1 MPIGAKFTNMRAVPR
16 ARRPVVGP
24 YQTADVAAFNFPRT
38 RARIF
43 GIISLMEKEATATG
57 ARRRLL
63 PLPVGK
69 SDWEYVAVKNYC
81 VDKTLFIRDLL
92 RTDAGT
98 VLFTRPRR
106 FGKTTAMQMLKCFFE
121 KRGADEPDVRH
132 LFESRAIAHCE
143 DADEWMAEQGKYPVI
158 YLTFKDH
165 KALTWESAQKM
176 LRSSIGEE
184 FTRHGETAQAL
195 AEEEREIFLSI
206 KSRKCDTDTLAEG
219 LGILAKAL
227 HLHYKEPPFV
237 LVDEYDTP
245 VTTASTNGYY
255 REMVNFMRIFLSGA
269 MKDNA
274 HVKMGVMTGVL
285 RVAKEGMLSGLNNLK
300 VFTVFDAPFS
310 EYFGFT
316 EDEVEEMARYY
327 GREDKL
333 PEIRSWYD
341 GYVFGGREVY
351 NPWSVLYYFDVGC
364 VAKPYW
370 LDTSSN
376 DIIAELVEELPF
388 DMVDILEELLS
399 DSEEHPVVPMAE
411 ELGPYQYIRNT
422 PQTLYALLVSAGYL
436 KPVGPIISGCCEVA
450 IPNREVQGVFT
461 MDILSKFRKDSGQS
475 RRLRAVETAFYR
487 RSPEAFKRC
496 VEEFLLESASY
507 FDASAEGFYH
517 GLVLGMIS
525 FMRDVYVITSNR
537 ESGYGRF
544 DIMLKPRAEHRDF
557 PAVVIEVKAAKTEA
571 DDLDALA
578 AEARRQIDEKNYA
591 ASLVAEGVTDIMKFG
606 IAFFAKRAAI
616 AK

>member
-1 MPIGAKFTNMRAVPR
+1 
-16 ARRPVVGP
+16 
-24 YQTADVAAFNFPRT
+24 
-38 RARIF
+38 
-43 GIISLMEKEATATG
+43 MEKEATATG

-69 SDWEYVAVKNYC
+69 SDWEYVAAKNYC

-165 KALTWESAQKM
+165 KSLRWKEAYGSLAIDIGKEFKRHAACMESLPPGK
-176 LRSSIGEE
+176 
-184 FTRHGETAQAL
+184 
-195 AEEEREIFLSI
+195 EREDYVDICERRADS
-206 KSRKCDTDTLAEG
+206 TLLENS
-219 LGILAKAL
+219 LKVLVDAL
-227 HLHYKEPPFV
+227 HRHYKEDVVV
-237 LVDEYDTP
+237 LIDEYDTP
-245 VTTASTNGYY
+245 VTTASANGYY
-255 REMVNFMRIFLSGA
+255 EEMVAFMRAFLPGA
-269 MKDNA
+269 LKDNA

-285 RVAKEGMLSGLNNLK
+285 RVAKEGMLSGLNNLN
-300 VFTVFDAPFS
+300 VFTVFDEPFS

-351 NPWSVLYYFDVGC
+351 NPWSVLYYFNAGC

-376 DIIAELVEELPF
+376 DIIAELVETLPF
-388 DMVDILEELLS
+388 DMAKTLELLMKDKS
-399 DSEEHPVVPMAE
+399 AIVPMTS
-411 ELGPYQYIRNT
+411 ELGPYQYIRDT

-436 KPVGPIISGCCEVA
+436 KPKGDIVNERCAVE
-450 IPNREVQGVFT
+450 IPNREVRHVFLK
-461 MDILSKFRKDSGQS
+461 DILYKLRKASRSSEAENELENTFLTRDIDAFR
-475 RRLRAVETAFYR
+475 TYI
-487 RSPEAFKRC
+487 
-496 VEEFLLESASY
+496 EEFLLESASY

>member
-1 MPIGAKFTNMRAVPR
+1 
-16 ARRPVVGP
+16 
-24 YQTADVAAFNFPRT
+24 
-38 RARIF
+38 
-43 GIISLMEKEATATG
+43 MEKEATATG

-69 SDWEYVAVKNYC
+69 SDWEEVAEHCYC
-81 VDKTLFIRDLL
+81 VDKTLLIRDLL
-92 RTDAGT
+92 VTRAGT

-165 KALTWESAQKM
+165 KSLRWKEAYGSLAIDIGKEFKRHAACMESLPPGK
-176 LRSSIGEE
+176 
-184 FTRHGETAQAL
+184 
-195 AEEEREIFLSI
+195 EREDYVDICERRADS
-206 KSRKCDTDTLAEG
+206 TLLENS
-219 LGILAKAL
+219 LKVLVDAL
-227 HLHYKEPPFV
+227 HRHYKEDVVV
-237 LVDEYDTP
+237 LIDEYDTP
-245 VTTASTNGYY
+245 VTTASANGYY
-255 REMVNFMRIFLSGA
+255 EEMVAFMRTFLPGA
-269 MKDNA
+269 LKDNA

-285 RVAKEGMLSGLNNLK
+285 RVAKEGMLSGLNNLN
-300 VFTVFDAPFS
+300 VFTVFDEPFS

-351 NPWSVLYYFDVGC
+351 NPWSVLYYFNAGC

-376 DIIAELVEELPF
+376 DIIAELVETLPF
-388 DMVDILEELLS
+388 DMAKTLELLMKDKS
-399 DSEEHPVVPMAE
+399 AIVPMTS
-411 ELGPYQYIRNT
+411 ELGPYQYIRDT

-436 KPVGPIISGCCEVA
+436 KPKGDIVNERCAVE
-450 IPNREVQGVFT
+450 IPNREVRHVFLK
-461 MDILSKFRKDSGQS
+461 DILYKLRKASRSSEAENELENTFLTRDIDAFR
-475 RRLRAVETAFYR
+475 TYI
-487 RSPEAFKRC
+487 
-496 VEEFLLESASY
+496 EEFLLESASY

-557 PAVVIEVKAAKTEA
+557 PAVVIEVKAAKTEV

>member
-1 MPIGAKFTNMRAVPR
+1 
-16 ARRPVVGP
+16 
-24 YQTADVAAFNFPRT
+24 
-38 RARIF
+38 
-43 GIISLMEKEATATG
+43 MEKEPTATG
-57 ARRRLL
+57 VRRRLL

-69 SDWEYVAVKNYC
+69 SIWEEVAEHCYC
-81 VDKTLFIRDLL
+81 VDKTLLIRDLL
-92 RTDAGT
+92 ATRAGT

-165 KALTWESAQKM
+165 KS
-176 LRSSIGEE
+176 LRWKEAYG
-184 FTRHGETAQAL
+184 AL
-195 AEEEREIFLSI
+195 AIDIGKEFKRHAVCMESLPPGKEREDYADICE
-206 KSRKCDTDTLAEG
+206 RRADP
-219 LGILAKAL
+219 ILLENSLKVLVDAL
-227 HLHYKEPPFV
+227 HRHYKENVVV
-237 LVDEYDTP
+237 LIDEYDTP
-245 VTTASTNGYY
+245 VTTASANGYY
-255 REMVNFMRIFLSGA
+255 DEMVSFMRAFLPGA
-269 MKDNA
+269 LKDNV

-351 NPWSVLYYFDVGC
+351 NPWSVLYCFDAGC

-376 DIIAELVEELPF
+376 DIIAELVETLPF
-388 DMVDILEELLS
+388 DRAKTLALLMEDRRARVAMTS
-399 DSEEHPVVPMAE
+399 
-411 ELGPYQYIRNT
+411 ELGPYQYIRDT

-436 KPVGPIISGCCEVA
+436 KPKGDIVNERCAVE
-450 IPNREVQGVFT
+450 IPNREVRHVFLK
-461 MDILSKFRKDSGQS
+461 DILYKLRKASRSSEAENELENTFLTRDIDAFR
-475 RRLRAVETAFYR
+475 TYI
-487 RSPEAFKRC
+487 
-496 VEEFLLESASY
+496 EEFLLESASY

-591 ASLVAEGVTDIMKFG
+591 ASLVAEDITDIMKFG

>member
-1 MPIGAKFTNMRAVPR
+1 
-16 ARRPVVGP
+16 
-24 YQTADVAAFNFPRT
+24 
-38 RARIF
+38 
-43 GIISLMEKEATATG
+43 MEKEATATG

-69 SDWEYVAVKNYC
+69 SDWEYVAAKNYC

-165 KALTWESAQKM
+165 KS
-176 LRSSIGEE
+176 LRWKEAYG
-184 FTRHGETAQAL
+184 AL
-195 AEEEREIFLSI
+195 AIDIGKEFKRHAACVESLPPGKEREDYIDICERRADSTLLENSL
-206 KSRKCDTDTLAEG
+206 KVLVDTL
-219 LGILAKAL
+219 
-227 HLHYKEPPFV
+227 HRHYKEKVVV
-237 LVDEYDTP
+237 LIDEYDTP
-245 VTTASTNGYY
+245 VTTASANGYY
-255 REMVNFMRIFLSGA
+255 REMVSFMRAFLPGA
-269 MKDNA
+269 LKDNA

-300 VFTVFDAPFS
+300 VFTVFDEPFS

-341 GYVFGGREVY
+341 GYVFGGREMY
-351 NPWSVLYYFDVGC
+351 NPWSVLYYFDAGC

-376 DIIAELVEELPF
+376 DIIAELVETLPF
-388 DMVDILEELLS
+388 DMAKTLELLMKDKS
-399 DSEEHPVVPMAE
+399 AIVPMTS
-411 ELGPYQYIRNT
+411 ELGPYQYIRDT

-436 KPVGPIISGCCEVA
+436 KPKGDIVNERCAVE
-450 IPNREVQGVFT
+450 IPNREVRHVFLK
-461 MDILSKFRKDSGQS
+461 DILYKLRRASRSSEAENELENTFLTRDIDAFR
-475 RRLRAVETAFYR
+475 TYI
-487 RSPEAFKRC
+487 
-496 VEEFLLESASY
+496 EEFLLESASY

>member
-1 MPIGAKFTNMRAVPR
+1 
-16 ARRPVVGP
+16 
-24 YQTADVAAFNFPRT
+24 
-38 RARIF
+38 
-43 GIISLMEKEATATG
+43 MENVTKATG

-69 SDWEYVAVKNYC
+69 SFWEEVAEHCYC
-81 VDKTLFIRDLL
+81 VDKTLLIRDLL
-92 RTDAGT
+92 ATRAGT
-98 VLFTRPRR
+98 ALFTRPRR

-132 LFESRAIAHCE
+132 LFESRAIAHCD

-184 FTRHGETAQAL
+184 FTRHGEAAQAL
-195 AEEEREIFLSI
+195 AEEEREIFLTI

-285 RVAKEGMLSGLNNLK
+285 RVAKEGMLSGLNNLN
-300 VFTVFDAPFS
+300 VFTVFDEPFS

-316 EDEVEEMARYY
+316 EDEVKEMARYY

-341 GYVFGGREVY
+341 GYVFGGHEVY
-351 NPWSVLYYFDVGC
+351 NPWSVLYYFNAGC

-376 DIIAELVEELPF
+376 DIIAELVEEFPF
-388 DMVDILEELLS
+388 DIAEKLLS
-399 DSEEHPVVPMAE
+399 LLKGEKPVVPMTSE
-411 ELGPYQYIRNT
+411 PGPYQDIRKKKST
-422 PQTLYALLVSAGYL
+422 IYALLVSAGYL
-436 KPVGPIISGCCEVA
+436 KPASDISAGMCKVE
-450 IPNREVQGVFT
+450 IPNKEVMQVYLTDICEKITTQSGDAESL
-461 MDILSKFRKDSGQS
+461 MDVR
-475 RRLRAVETAFYR
+475 TAFFSR
-487 RSPEAFKRC
+487 DSDAFREH
-496 VEEFLLESASY
+496 VERFLLESASY

-517 GLVLGMIS
+517 GLVLGMLS

-544 DIMLKPRAEHRDF
+544 DIMLKPRAEHHDF

-591 ASLVAEGVTDIMKFG
+591 ASLDAENVTDIMKFG
-606 IAFFAKRAAI
+606 IAFFNKRAAL

>member
-1 MPIGAKFTNMRAVPR
+1 MDGNEIDFRYGK
-16 ARRPVVGP
+16 
-24 YQTADVAAFNFPRT
+24 
-38 RARIF
+38 
-43 GIISLMEKEATATG
+43 
-57 ARRRLL
+57 L
-63 PLPVGK
+63 PLPVGN
-69 SDWEYVAVKNYC
+69 SDWEEVAGHCYC
-81 VDKTLFIRDLL
+81 VDKTLLMRDLL
-92 RTDAGT
+92 ATRAG
-98 VLFTRPRR
+98 VALFTRPRR

-165 KALTWESAQKM
+165 KS
-176 LRSSIGEE
+176 LRWKEAYG
-184 FTRHGETAQAL
+184 AL
-195 AEEEREIFLSI
+195 AIDIGKEFKRHAACVESLPPGKEREDYIDICERRADSTLLENSL
-206 KSRKCDTDTLAEG
+206 KVLVDTL
-219 LGILAKAL
+219 
-227 HLHYKEPPFV
+227 HRHYKEKVVV
-237 LVDEYDTP
+237 LIDEYDTP
-245 VTTASTNGYY
+245 VTTASANGYY
-255 REMVNFMRIFLSGA
+255 REMVSFMRAFLPGA
-269 MKDNA
+269 LKDNA

-300 VFTVFDAPFS
+300 VFTVFDEPFS

-341 GYVFGGREVY
+341 GYVFGGREMY
-351 NPWSVLYYFDVGC
+351 NPWSVLYYFDAGC

-376 DIIAELVEELPF
+376 DIIAELVETLPF
-388 DMVDILEELLS
+388 DMAKTLELLMKDKS
-399 DSEEHPVVPMAE
+399 AIVPMTS
-411 ELGPYQYIRNT
+411 ELGPYQYIRDT

-436 KPVGPIISGCCEVA
+436 KPKGDIVNERCAVE
-450 IPNREVQGVFT
+450 IPNREVRHVFLK
-461 MDILSKFRKDSGQS
+461 DILYKLRKASRSSEAENELENTFLTRDIDAFR
-475 RRLRAVETAFYR
+475 TYI
-487 RSPEAFKRC
+487 
-496 VEEFLLESASY
+496 EEFLLESASY

-591 ASLVAEGVTDIMKFG
+591 ASLVAEGITDIMKFG

>member
-1 MPIGAKFTNMRAVPR
+1 
-16 ARRPVVGP
+16 
-24 YQTADVAAFNFPRT
+24 
-38 RARIF
+38 
-43 GIISLMEKEATATG
+43 MEKEATATG

-63 PLPVGK
+63 PIPVGK
-69 SDWEYVAVKNYC
+69 SIWEEVAEHCYC
-81 VDKTLFIRDLL
+81 VDKTLLIRDLL
-92 RTDAGT
+92 VTRAGT

-165 KALTWESAQKM
+165 KS
-176 LRSSIGEE
+176 LRWKEAYG
-184 FTRHGETAQAL
+184 AL
-195 AEEEREIFLSI
+195 AIDIGKEFKRHAACMESLSSGKEREDYIDI
-206 KSRKCDTDTLAEG
+206 CERRADP
-219 LGILAKAL
+219 ILLENSLKVLVDAL
-227 HLHYKEPPFV
+227 HRHYKEDVVV
-237 LVDEYDTP
+237 LIDEYDTP

-255 REMVNFMRIFLSGA
+255 EEMVAFMRAFLPGA
-269 MKDNA
+269 LKDNA

-285 RVAKEGMLSGLNNLK
+285 RVAKEGMLSGLNNLR
-300 VFTVFDAPFS
+300 VFTVFDEPFS

-316 EDEVEEMARYY
+316 EDEGEEMARDY

-351 NPWSVLYYFDVGC
+351 NPWSVLYYFNAGC

-376 DIIAELVEELPF
+376 DIIAELVETLPF
-388 DMVDILEELLS
+388 DMAKTLELLMKDKS
-399 DSEEHPVVPMAE
+399 AIVPMTS
-411 ELGPYQYIRNT
+411 ELGPYQYIRDT

-436 KPVGPIISGCCEVA
+436 KPKGDIVNERCAVE
-450 IPNREVQGVFT
+450 IPNREVRHVFLK
-461 MDILSKFRKDSGQS
+461 DILYKLRKASRSSEAENELENTFLTRDIDAFR
-475 RRLRAVETAFYR
+475 TYI
-487 RSPEAFKRC
+487 
-496 VEEFLLESASY
+496 EEFLLESASY

>member
-1 MPIGAKFTNMRAVPR
+1 
-16 ARRPVVGP
+16 
-24 YQTADVAAFNFPRT
+24 
-38 RARIF
+38 
-43 GIISLMEKEATATG
+43 MEKEPTATG

-69 SDWEYVAVKNYC
+69 SIWEEVAEHCYC
-81 VDKTLFIRDLL
+81 VDKTLLIRDLL
-92 RTDAGT
+92 ATRAGT

-300 VFTVFDAPFS
+300 VFTVFDEPFS
-310 EYFGFT
+310 EYFGFM
-316 EDEVEEMARYY
+316 ENEVEEMARYY

-341 GYVFGGREVY
+341 GYVFGGREMY
-351 NPWSVLYYFDVGC
+351 NPWSVLYYFDAGC

-376 DIIAELVEELPF
+376 DIIAELVETLPF
-388 DMVDILEELLS
+388 DMAKTLELLMKDKS
-399 DSEEHPVVPMAE
+399 AIVPMTS
-411 ELGPYQYIRNT
+411 ELGPYQYIRDT

-436 KPVGPIISGCCEVA
+436 KPKGDIVNERCAVE
-450 IPNREVQGVFT
+450 IPNREVRHVFLK
-461 MDILSKFRKDSGQS
+461 DILYKLRRASRSSEAENELENTFLTRDIDAFR
-475 RRLRAVETAFYR
+475 TYI
-487 RSPEAFKRC
+487 
-496 VEEFLLESASY
+496 EEFLLESASY

-578 AEARRQIDEKNYA
+578 AEARHQIDEKNYA
-591 ASLVAEGVTDIMKFG
+591 ALLVAEGITDIMKFG

>member
-1 MPIGAKFTNMRAVPR
+1 
-16 ARRPVVGP
+16 
-24 YQTADVAAFNFPRT
+24 
-38 RARIF
+38 
-43 GIISLMEKEATATG
+43 MEKEATATG

-69 SDWEYVAVKNYC
+69 SDWEEVAEHCYC
-81 VDKTLFIRDLL
+81 VDKTLLIRDLL
-92 RTDAGT
+92 VTRAGT

-165 KALTWESAQKM
+165 KSLRWKEAYGSLAIDIGKEFKRHAACMESLPPGK
-176 LRSSIGEE
+176 
-184 FTRHGETAQAL
+184 
-195 AEEEREIFLSI
+195 EREDYVDICERRADS
-206 KSRKCDTDTLAEG
+206 TLLENS
-219 LGILAKAL
+219 LKVLVDAL
-227 HLHYKEPPFV
+227 HRHYKEDVVV
-237 LVDEYDTP
+237 LIDEYDTP
-245 VTTASTNGYY
+245 VTTASANGYY
-255 REMVNFMRIFLSGA
+255 EEMVAFMRAFLPGA
-269 MKDNA
+269 LKDNI

-285 RVAKEGMLSGLNNLK
+285 RVAKEGMLSGLNNLN
-300 VFTVFDAPFS
+300 VFTVFDEPFS

-351 NPWSVLYYFDVGC
+351 NPWSVLYYFNAGC

-376 DIIAELVEELPF
+376 DIIAELVETLPF
-388 DMVDILEELLS
+388 DMAKTLELLMKDKS
-399 DSEEHPVVPMAE
+399 AIVPMTS
-411 ELGPYQYIRNT
+411 ELGPYQYIRDT

-436 KPVGPIISGCCEVA
+436 KPKGDIVNERCAVE
-450 IPNREVQGVFT
+450 IPNREVRHVFLK
-461 MDILSKFRKDSGQS
+461 DILYKLRRASRSSEAENELENTFLTRDIDAFR
-475 RRLRAVETAFYR
+475 TYI
-487 RSPEAFKRC
+487 
-496 VEEFLLESASY
+496 EEFLLESASY

-571 DDLDALA
+571 DDLYALA

-591 ASLVAEGVTDIMKFG
+591 ALLVAEGITDIMKFG

>member
-1 MPIGAKFTNMRAVPR
+1 METFTGHE
-16 ARRPVVGP
+16 VVS
-24 YQTADVAAFNFPRT
+24 D
-38 RARIF
+38 
-43 GIISLMEKEATATG
+43 E
-57 ARRRLL
+57 LL

-69 SDWEYVAVKNYC
+69 SNWEEVAEYCYC
-81 VDKTLFIRDLL
+81 VDKTLLIRDLL
-92 RTDAGT
+92 AARAG
-98 VLFTRPRR
+98 VALFTRPRR

-165 KALTWESAQKM
+165 KS
-176 LRSSIGEE
+176 LRWKEAYG
-184 FTRHGETAQAL
+184 AL
-195 AEEEREIFLSI
+195 AIDIGNEFKRHAACMESLLPGKEREDYVDICE
-206 KSRKCDTDTLAEG
+206 RRADP
-219 LGILAKAL
+219 ILLENSLKVLVDAL
-227 HLHYKEPPFV
+227 HRHYKENVVV
-237 LVDEYDTP
+237 LIDEYDTP
-245 VTTASTNGYY
+245 VTTASANGYY
-255 REMVNFMRIFLSGA
+255 EEMVAFMRAFLPGA
-269 MKDNA
+269 LKDNI

-300 VFTVFDAPFS
+300 VFTVFDEPFS
-310 EYFGFT
+310 EYFGFM
-316 EDEVEEMARYY
+316 ENEVEEMARYY

-341 GYVFGGREVY
+341 GYVFGGREMY
-351 NPWSVLYYFDVGC
+351 NPWSVLYYFDAGC

-376 DIIAELVEELPF
+376 DIIAELVETLPF
-388 DMVDILEELLS
+388 DMAKTLELLMKDKS
-399 DSEEHPVVPMAE
+399 AIVPMTS
-411 ELGPYQYIRNT
+411 ELGPYQYIRDT

-436 KPVGPIISGCCEVA
+436 KPKGDIVNERCAVE
-450 IPNREVQGVFT
+450 IPNREVRHVFLK
-461 MDILSKFRKDSGQS
+461 DILYKLRRASRSSEAENELENTFLTRDIDAFR
-475 RRLRAVETAFYR
+475 TYI
-487 RSPEAFKRC
+487 
-496 VEEFLLESASY
+496 EEFLLESASY

-578 AEARRQIDEKNYA
+578 AEARHQIDEKNYA
-591 ASLVAEGVTDIMKFG
+591 ALLVAEGITDIMKFG

>member
-1 MPIGAKFTNMRAVPR
+1 
-16 ARRPVVGP
+16 
-24 YQTADVAAFNFPRT
+24 
-38 RARIF
+38 
-43 GIISLMEKEATATG
+43 MEKEPTATG

-69 SDWEYVAVKNYC
+69 SIWEYVAAQNYC

-92 RTDAGT
+92 RSDAGT

-327 GREDKL
+327 GREDNL

-351 NPWSVLYYFDVGC
+351 NPWSVLYYFDAGC

-376 DIIAELVEELPF
+376 DIIAELVETLPF
-388 DMVDILEELLS
+388 DIAEKLLS
-399 DSEEHPVVPMAE
+399 LLKGEKPVVPMTS
-411 ELGPYQYIRNT
+411 ELGPYQEIRKKKT
-422 PQTLYALLVSAGYL
+422 TIYALLVSAGYL
-436 KPVGPIISGCCEVA
+436 KPASDISAGMCRVA
-450 IPNREVQGVFT
+450 IPNKEVMQVYLTDICEKITTQSGDAESL
-461 MDILSKFRKDSGQS
+461 MDVR
-475 RRLRAVETAFYR
+475 TAFFSR
-487 RSPEAFKRC
+487 DPNAFREH
-496 VEEFLLESASY
+496 VERFLLESASY

-591 ASLVAEGVTDIMKFG
+591 ASLVAEGITDIMKFG

>member
-1 MPIGAKFTNMRAVPR
+1 
-16 ARRPVVGP
+16 
-24 YQTADVAAFNFPRT
+24 
-38 RARIF
+38 
-43 GIISLMEKEATATG
+43 MENVTKATG

-69 SDWEYVAVKNYC
+69 SFWEEVAEHCYC
-81 VDKTLFIRDLL
+81 VDKTLLIRDLL
-92 RTDAGT
+92 ATRAGT
-98 VLFTRPRR
+98 ALFTRPRR

-132 LFESRAIAHCE
+132 LFESRAIAHCD

-184 FTRHGETAQAL
+184 FTRHGEAAQAL
-195 AEEEREIFLSI
+195 AEEEREIFLTI

-285 RVAKEGMLSGLNNLK
+285 RVAKEGMLSGLNNLNM
-300 VFTVFDAPFS
+300 FTVFDEPFS

-316 EDEVEEMARYY
+316 EDEVKEMARYY

-341 GYVFGGREVY
+341 GYVFGGHEVY
-351 NPWSVLYYFDVGC
+351 NPWSVLYYFNAGC

-388 DMVDILEELLS
+388 DIAEKLLS
-399 DSEEHPVVPMAE
+399 LLKGEKPVVPMTS
-411 ELGPYQYIRNT
+411 ELGPYQDIRKKKST
-422 PQTLYALLVSAGYL
+422 IYALLVSAGYL
-436 KPVGPIISGCCEVA
+436 KPASDISAGMCKVE
-450 IPNREVQGVFT
+450 IPNKEVMQVYLTDICEKITTQSGDAESL
-461 MDILSKFRKDSGQS
+461 MDVR
-475 RRLRAVETAFYR
+475 TAFFSR
-487 RSPEAFKRC
+487 DPDAFREH
-496 VEEFLLESASY
+496 VERFLLESASY

-517 GLVLGMIS
+517 GLVLGMLS

-544 DIMLKPRAEHRDF
+544 DIMLKPRAEHLDF

-591 ASLVAEGVTDIMKFG
+591 ASLDAENVTDIMKFG
-606 IAFFAKRAAI
+606 IAFFNKRAAL